1 MKRGIISILTIFLG
15 ILIICLPLFGIN
27 SAYSIIGLSILL
39 LGIFLL
45 ISGIAEIDY
54 SPTRSI
60 ISIILGSIMLVLSL
74 GFIFNL
80 NLFGIISEI
89 TLFLGGIFLMV
100 IGLITLIGNKNN
112 KYGFWIGIIGVLI
125 GILYILIGLL
135 FPKPLFLGFLVGLWL
150 FICGA
155 LRLVDRV

>member
-60 ISIILGSIMLVLSL
+60 ISIILGFVMLVLSL

-112 KYGFWIGIIGVLI
+112 KYGFWIGIIGVLM
-125 GILYILIGLL
+125 GILYIIIGLL
-135 FPKPLFLGFLVGLWL
+135 FPEPLFLGFLVGLWL
-150 FICGA
+150 LICGA